1 MIFSKV
7 NSYKKNVL
15 QENFTKLLATKVYE
29 NKKTKDE
36 IKYNDV
42 ADLVAD
48 DNMFNFLKGCYI
60 YFIVFIVF
68 ILV

>member
-1 MIFSKV
+1 M
-7 NSYKKNVL
+7 
-15 QENFTKLLATKVYE
+15 YE

>member
-42 ADLVAD
+42 ADLVAE
-48 DNMFNFLKGCYI
+48 NKKFNFLKGYYI